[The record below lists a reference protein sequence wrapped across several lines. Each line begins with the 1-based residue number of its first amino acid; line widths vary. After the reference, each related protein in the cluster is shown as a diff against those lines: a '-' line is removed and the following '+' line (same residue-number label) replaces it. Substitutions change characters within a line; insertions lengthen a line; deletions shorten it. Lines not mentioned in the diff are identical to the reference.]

1 MNSNAQKEEIDLSE
15 IGQKISSFFDKIGRL
30 LFQFLSFVIKN
41 IVIIV
46 ILFITGGVLGY
57 FLDKKNNSYV
67 SEIIVS
73 PNFGSVDDL
82 FTKISLIKSRLAEN
96 DTIFLKQIGIDDT
109 KKINTVKIDPIIDVY
124 GLINTN
130 TTTANNAQN
139 TQNFEL
145 VKLLAEDSDINKV
158 IKEDLTKRRYS
169 NYTIQIASEGRV
181 NEKRHITPLLN
192 YLNNSN
198 YYNKIKNELVRNIG
212 IKMKENQIIIDQ
224 INALLNQFGSTT
236 NNQKNDKLVYYNEN
250 NQLNDIINNKNS
262 LIAENGALRV
272 QLVGVD
278 QVIKPTSIVLNQKN
292 TKGTNGKMFL
302 LLPFLFVF
310 LYFTITFAINIFK
323 SFNRKYTV

>member
-1 MNSNAQKEEIDLSE
+1 MNNNAQKDEIDLSE
-15 IGQKISSFFDKIGRL
+15 IGQKISNFFDSIGRL
-30 LFQFLSFVIKN
+30 LFNVFSFAIKN
-41 IVIIV
+41 IIILAL
-46 ILFITGGVLGY
+46 LFIIGGALGY
-57 FLDKKNNSYV
+57 YLDKKNNSYV

-96 DTIFLKQIGIDDT
+96 DTVFLKQIGINDT
-109 KKINTVKIDPIIDVY
+109 KKINGVKIDPIIDVY

-130 TTTANNAQN
+130 TASANNAQN

-158 IKEDLTKRRYS
+158 IKEDLTKKRYA
-169 NYTIQIASEGRV
+169 NYTIQIASDGRV
-181 NEKRHITPLLN
+181 NEQKHILPLLN
-192 YLNNSN
+192 YLNNSD
-198 YYNKIKNELVRNIG
+198 YYNKVKNELVRNIG

-224 INALLNQFGSTT
+224 INTLLDQFGNTT

-250 NQLNDIINNKNS
+250 NQLNDIINNKNN
-262 LIAENGALRV
+262 LIAENGGLRV
-272 QLVGVD
+272 QLVSID

-292 TKGTNGKMFL
+292 TKGTNGKMLL

-310 LYFTITFAINIFK
+310 LYFAFAFAVNIFK